1 MTHRRGG
8 ADRKVTDPRPVPTP
22 SVWALLL
29 AIIVPTLYI
38 LWVRVA
44 IPVSR
49 RSDELTASEQTSLD
63 VLRIVVQP
71 VALVAIV
78 LGIIGVVIVRRD
90 PHLFRWQ
97 WVGFLAIGLGVV
109 ELVVYGGAWLGWWPS
124 I

>member
-29 AIIVPTLYI
+29 ATLVPALYV
-38 LWVRVA
+38 LWVRIA

-49 RSDELTASEQTSLD
+49 GSDDLTASEEISLD
-63 VLRIVVQP
+63 VLRVVVQP
-71 VALVAIV
+71 IAVVAVALGIV
-78 LGIIGVVIVRRD
+78 GVVIVRRD

-97 WVGFLAIGLGVV
+97 WVGFVAIGLGAF
-109 ELVVYGGAWLGWWPS
+109 ELAVYGGAWLGWWPS